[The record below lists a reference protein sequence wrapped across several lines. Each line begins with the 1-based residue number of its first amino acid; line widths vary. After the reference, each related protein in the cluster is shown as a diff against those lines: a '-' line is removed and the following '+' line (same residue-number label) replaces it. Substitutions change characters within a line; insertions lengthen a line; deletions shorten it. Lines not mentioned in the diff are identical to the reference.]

1 MELTISSR
9 GSVQQRSLSLALI
22 VPVIWY
28 ALEASRSLTR
38 WLTVIGYEV
47 PTTDFVEGSPL
58 DRAVYTILMSLG
70 ILILVTRSVR
80 WKEVGIQNKWL
91 IALFGYMLLS
101 TFWSD
106 FEEVSIK
113 RWVRALGDGVM
124 ALVVLTDPQPLEAVG
139 ATLRR
144 VLYVHFPLSIIFV
157 KYVRDLGTAYDDFGV
172 EMWTGITTHKN
183 VLGQVV
189 LIGNIYFFFASI
201 RNWGSWRAMLYGL
214 YFMMGAWLL
223 LAPPTNK
230 SNTSIA
236 LLFLAIVMLIAISS
250 LKGGAEKINRY
261 VVGSLFVLGFM
272 YLASWVW
279 QAAMEES
286 LLAASVE
293 ASGRD
298 MTLSG
303 RTDLWNDLMAIAAD
317 SPIFGVGYGS
327 FWIGNTHNLWDRH
340 FWRPT
345 QGHNGYIDV
354 YLELGIMGLFL
365 LGGVVASSYKRIM
378 KLFIDNFEMAAIRFV
393 WLIVILIHNF
403 TESSFLRGT
412 VDMWFIFLLAVINIP
427 LMRNN
432 VDSVTTPR

>member
-1 MELTISSR
+1 MELTKSSR
-9 GSVQQRSLSLALI
+9 GSAQQRSLSLALI

-47 PTTDFVEGSPL
+47 PSTDFVEGSPL

-70 ILILVTRSVR
+70 IVILITRSVR
-80 WKEVGIQNKWL
+80 WKQVVIQNKWL

-124 ALVVLTDPQPLEAVG
+124 ALVVLTDPQPLEAMG

-189 LIGNIYFFFASI
+189 LIGNIYFLFASI
-201 RNWGSWRAMLYGL
+201 RNWGSWRSVLYGS
-214 YFMMGAWLL
+214 YFMMGDWLL

-250 LKGGAEKINRY
+250 LKGRIEKINRY
-261 VVGSLFVLGFM
+261 VVFSLLVLGFM
-272 YLASWVW
+272 CLTAWVW

-303 RTDLWNDLMAIAAD
+303 RTDLWSDLMAIAAD
-317 SPIFGVGYGS
+317 SPILGVGYGS

-340 FWRPT
+340 FWKPA

-354 YLELGIMGLFL
+354 YLELGIVGLFL
-365 LGGVVASSYKRIM
+365 LGGVLVSSYKRIM
-378 KLFIDNFEMAAIRFV
+378 RLFIDHFEMAVLRFV

-427 LMRNN
+427 MMRNH
-432 VDSVTTPR
+432 VDSVKTPK

>member
-1 MELTISSR
+1 
-9 GSVQQRSLSLALI
+9 
-22 VPVIWY
+22 
-28 ALEASRSLTR
+28 
-38 WLTVIGYEV
+38 
-47 PTTDFVEGSPL
+47 
-58 DRAVYTILMSLG
+58 
-70 ILILVTRSVR
+70 
-80 WKEVGIQNKWL
+80 
-91 IALFGYMLLS
+91 
-101 TFWSD
+101 
-106 FEEVSIK
+106 
-113 RWVRALGDGVM
+113 
-124 ALVVLTDPQPLEAVG
+124 
-139 ATLRR
+139 
-144 VLYVHFPLSIIFV
+144 
-157 KYVRDLGTAYDDFGV
+157 
-172 EMWTGITTHKN
+172 
-183 VLGQVV
+183 
-189 LIGNIYFFFASI
+189 
-201 RNWGSWRAMLYGL
+201 
-214 YFMMGAWLL
+214 
-223 LAPPTNK
+223 
-230 SNTSIA
+230 
-236 LLFLAIVMLIAISS
+236 MLIAISS

-432 VDSVTTPR
+432 VDSVTTPK